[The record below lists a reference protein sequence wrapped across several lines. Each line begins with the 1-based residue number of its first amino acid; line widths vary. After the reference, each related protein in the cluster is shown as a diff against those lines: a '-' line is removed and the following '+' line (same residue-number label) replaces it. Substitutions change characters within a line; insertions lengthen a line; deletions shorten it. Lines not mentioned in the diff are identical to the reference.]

1 MSDDIKD
8 CDNCINKLM
17 FRKDMDHMAIAVG
30 SNTDE
35 IESLKQRMAKLERRS
50 DVSDERFK
58 QVFDKLDEIIE
69 ILKER
74 ENRIP
79 NLFYSVAGMLTGGVA
94 SGVIMW
100 LITR

>member
-17 FRKDMDHMAIAVG
+17 FAKDMEHMSVKVDGAI
-30 SNTDE
+30 DE
-35 IESLKQRMAKLERRS
+35 IDSLRQRMAKIERRS

-58 QVFDKLDEIIE
+58 QVFEKLDEIIG

-79 NLFYSVAGMLTGGVA
+79 NLVYSIAGMVIGGCA

-100 LITR
+100 FIAN

>member
-17 FRKDMDHMAIAVG
+17 FRKDMEHMAIAVEG
-30 SNTDE
+30 NTDE
-35 IESLKQRMAKLERRS
+35 IESLKQRMSKLERRS

-58 QVFDKLDEIIE
+58 QVFDKLDEIIG

-79 NLFYSVAGMLTGGVA
+79 NLVYSISGMVIGGVA

-100 LITR
+100 LIAN

>member
-17 FRKDMDHMAIAVG
+17 FSKDMDHMAIKMDGAI
-30 SNTDE
+30 DE
-35 IESLKQRMAKLERRS
+35 IELLKGRMSKLERRS

-58 QVFDKLDEIIE
+58 QVFEKLDEIIG

-79 NLFYSVAGMLTGGVA
+79 NLAYSIAGMLIGGVS

-100 LITR
+100 LITN

>member
-17 FRKDMDHMAIAVG
+17 FAKDMDHMAIKMDGAM
-30 SNTDE
+30 DE
-35 IESLKQRMAKLERRS
+35 IESLKNRMSKLERRS

-58 QVFDKLDEIIE
+58 QVFEKLDEIIG

-79 NLFYSVAGMLTGGVA
+79 NLVYSIAGMVIGGVA

-100 LITR
+100 LIAN

>member
-17 FRKDMDHMAIAVG
+17 LGKDMDHMAIKMDGAI
-30 SNTDE
+30 DE
-35 IESLKQRMAKLERRS
+35 IEALKQRMSTLERRS

-58 QVFDKLDEIIE
+58 QVFEKLDEIIG

-79 NLFYSVAGMLTGGVA
+79 NLVYSIVGVVIGGVLSSA
-94 SGVIMW
+94 IMW
-100 LITR
+100 SVTR

>member
-17 FRKDMDHMAIAVG
+17 FGKDMDHMAIKMDGAI
-30 SNTDE
+30 DE
-35 IESLKQRMAKLERRS
+35 IEALKQRMSKLERRS

-58 QVFDKLDEIIE
+58 QVFEKLDEIIG

-79 NLFYSVAGMLTGGVA
+79 NLVYSISGMVIGGVA

-100 LITR
+100 LIAN

>member
-17 FRKDMDHMAIAVG
+17 FSKDMDHMAIKMDGAI
-30 SNTDE
+30 DE
-35 IESLKQRMAKLERRS
+35 IELLKGRMSKLERRS

-58 QVFDKLDEIIE
+58 QVFEKLDEIIG

-79 NLFYSVAGMLTGGVA
+79 NLAYSIAGMLIGGVS

-100 LITR
+100 LIAN